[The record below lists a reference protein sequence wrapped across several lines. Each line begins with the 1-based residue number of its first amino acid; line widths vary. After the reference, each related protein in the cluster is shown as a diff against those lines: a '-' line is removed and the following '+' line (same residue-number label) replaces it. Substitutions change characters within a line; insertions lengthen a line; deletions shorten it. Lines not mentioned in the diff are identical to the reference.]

1 MIKKYRLFFNKYFQL
16 FFLLFFILISDT
28 FCIRNTDFDFPIKKR
43 LNNGKY
49 LVMTNQGIYLF
60 NEDFSSNISK
70 VTFNSRLLENSN
82 YAFSEDIAQF
92 LSEDGGYIICLIRN
106 KTFILS

>member
-1 MIKKYRLFFNKYFQL
+1 
-16 FFLLFFILISDT
+16 
-28 FCIRNTDFDFPIKKR
+28 
-43 LNNGKY
+43 
-49 LVMTNQGIYLF
+49 MTNQGIYLF

-92 LSEDGGYIICLIRN
+92 LGEDGGYIICLIRN
-106 KTFILS
+106 KTFILSKNADYLKDLTLDYIEFRVGYQIVPYTHSGSNYYYAIINVKKV